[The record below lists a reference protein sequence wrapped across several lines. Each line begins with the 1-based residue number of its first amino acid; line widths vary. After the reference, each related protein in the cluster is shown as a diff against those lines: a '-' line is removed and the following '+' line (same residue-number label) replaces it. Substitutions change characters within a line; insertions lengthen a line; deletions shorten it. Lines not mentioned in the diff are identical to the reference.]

1 MCLLAEEQKE
11 RRDLLKWRRVE
22 DNLKGKTNIFE
33 FSLLC
38 LGRDE
43 TEDHCLQVRLKIV
56 SVSLLRMEHVGR
68 QEGGTFI

>member
-11 RRDLLKWRRVE
+11 RRNLLKWGKVE
-22 DNLKGKTNIFE
+22 DNLKGKTHIFE
-33 FSLLC
+33 LC
-38 LGRDE
+38 LGRDD

-68 QEGGTFI
+68 QEGGPFI